1 MYARL
6 LDLTKS
12 KKSFFLWG
20 QRQTGKSSLLKK
32 QFPSA
37 HYIDLLDSSEYLD
50 YSSQP
55 SLFAE
60 RLVNFKSGT
69 LVIVDEVQRVPL
81 LLNEIHKLIETK
93 KIIFGLCGSSARKL
107 KRGQAN
113 LLGGRA
119 LRYELLGFS
128 AYELGQDFKLTDFLN
143 RGYLPSHYLDSD
155 YYLSLRSYVG
165 DYLKEEIFSEG
176 LVRNLPTFTRFLEV
190 AAIGDSE
197 IINNSN
203 IGRETSVSSKTVQ
216 SYFDILVD
224 TLVGQYLPAYTK
236 KPKRR
241 IIQSPKFYFHDVGV
255 VNFLAHRKNLKPKTS
270 EFGKAFENWIFH
282 ELQCFIKYSLSDYPL
297 SFWQLTTGV
306 EVDFIL
312 GDMQIAIEAKSTEK
326 VNDGH
331 LKNLREIKKDYP
343 SIKERIVVS
352 LDRSTRRTE
361 DGILILPYKEFIK
374 RLWQNPLNS
383 QVDISFQD

>member
-1 MYARL
+1 M
-6 LDLTKS
+6 
-12 KKSFFLWG
+12 
-20 QRQTGKSSLLKK
+20 
-32 QFPSA
+32 
-37 HYIDLLDSSEYLD
+37 
-50 YSSQP
+50 
-55 SLFAE
+55 
-60 RLVNFKSGT
+60 
-69 LVIVDEVQRVPL
+69 
-81 LLNEIHKLIETK
+81 
-93 KIIFGLCGSSARKL
+93 
-107 KRGQAN
+107 
-113 LLGGRA
+113 
-119 LRYELLGFS
+119 GFS